1 MSKKGTKKET
11 LKEAHER
18 NQRAF
23 LRLRKKLAET
33 HNGQW
38 IGLVGGEVVAIAP
51 TLDELEEELQK
62 IERHPGRAMVFQA
75 GEPYP
80 VTDKA
85 LPILPIRW

>member
-1 MSKKGTKKET
+1 MRKKGTKKET
-11 LKEAHER
+11 LKEAHDR

-51 TLDELEEELQK
+51 TLEELEEELDK
-62 IERHPGRAMVFQA
+62 IERDPRRTMVFQA

-85 LPILPIRW
+85 LPILPLRW

>member
-1 MSKKGTKKET
+1 MRKKGTKKET

-38 IGLVGGEVVAIAP
+38 IGLVEGKVVATAP
-51 TLDELEEELQK
+51 TLDELEEELDK
-62 IERHPGRAMVFQA
+62 IERHPGRRMVFQA

-80 VTDKA
+80 LTDKK
-85 LPILPIRW
+85 LPIMWLA

>member
-1 MSKKGTKKET
+1 MRKKES

-33 HNGQW
+33 HPGQW

-51 TLDELEEELQK
+51 TLEELEEELDK
-62 IERHPGRAMVFQA
+62 IERRPERTMVFQA

-85 LPILPIRW
+85 LPILPLWW

>member
-1 MSKKGTKKET
+1 MRKKES

-33 HNGQW
+33 HPGQW
-38 IGLVGGEVVAIAP
+38 IGLIGGEVVAIAP
-51 TLDELEEELQK
+51 TLEELREKLDK
-62 IERHPGRAMVFQA
+62 IEPRLRRRMVFRA

-80 VTDKA
+80 LSKA
-85 LPILPIRW
+85 PLPILPIRW